1 MTGRKEKIWVGVIA
15 FLGSLKMV
23 VLGGLMLAGG
33 LLTKALAQEEA
44 GAFDLGQVIVTATK
58 TEHKLGDV
66 PVAATVLTR
75 EEIEAKNI
83 KTVQDALVY
92 LTGVRVRR
100 RPGSWGDEGLVQMQ
114 GLHPKHTLILV
125 DGQRVF
131 GGHGAVDVHQIS
143 IAMVERIEVVSGPA
157 SALYGSDAL
166 GGVINIITK
175 PAPDEF
181 TASVSTAFGSRRT
194 QIQEASAGF
203 REGKWG
209 GFFNFT
215 HRESDGVRPEYIG
228 RRGRKQSDKSEQ
240 QIFQGSLEYE
250 FSPES
255 KLTLKPYYS
264 EHITQHGISPTETQ
278 DRRQV
283 RRGLNAIWEWQP
295 DELSVLNLRG
305 SWLNYEHYTEDRRA
319 DWDDISREAEV
330 NYSRLL
336 GRHTLT
342 VGYHHQHHERD
353 DRGKDVFVD
362 QTLHSFFLQDEIDLE
377 SLTLVLGARLDD
389 HDVWETEVNPRASLL
404 YRLTEAL
411 RLRASVGTAFRGPT
425 ITQLLADWQMGSFR
439 VHANPDLKPEE
450 SIGYQLGVEYEFS
463 PRTLGKVSLF
473 RNEVENLITHRIVRV
488 GRPPWDLFWENVAE
502 VTTQGVELNLAS
514 QLRDNLTAKLGYT
527 FLDTEDEATG
537 KELTRRPKHKL
548 TLELNQEIPGLNL
561 NLNLSGR
568 YIGRRYDD
576 EENTERLGDYT
587 SFDLGMTKEIR
598 EHSQIFVRLDNILG
612 IEEIVDE
619 YGLDGT
625 EFLAGL
631 KMSF

>member
-1 MTGRKEKIWVGVIA
+1 MRIFSG
-15 FLGSLKMV
+15 LKLV
-23 VLGGLMLAGG
+23 VLVGMMLVGG
-33 LLTKALAQEEA
+33 LLTKAGAQEGA

-58 TEHKLGDV
+58 TEHRLGDV
-66 PVAATVLTR
+66 PVAASVITR

-83 KTVQDALVY
+83 KTVQDALIY
-92 LTGVRVRR
+92 LTGMRVTR
-100 RPGSWGDEGLVQMQ
+100 RPGSWGNEGLVQMQ

-143 IAMVERIEVVSGPA
+143 IAMVERIEVVRGPA

-194 QIQEASAGF
+194 QIQEASTGF

-215 HRESDGVRPEYIG
+215 HRESDGVRPEYID

-278 DRRQV
+278 DRRQE

-295 DELSVLNLRG
+295 DELSALSLRG
-305 SWLNYEHYTEDRRA
+305 SWFNYEHYTEDRRA
-319 DWDDISREAEV
+319 DWDDDSREVEV
-330 NYSRLL
+330 NYSWLL

-342 VGYHHQHHERD
+342 AGYHYQHHERD
-353 DRGKDVFVD
+353 DRGKAFRAD
-362 QTLHSFFLQDEIDLE
+362 QTIHSYFIQDEIDLE
-377 SLTLVLGARLDD
+377 PLTLVLGVRLDD
-389 HDVWETEVNPRASLL
+389 HDRWGTEINPRASLL
-404 YRLTEAL
+404 CRVTEAL

-425 ITQLLADWQMGSFR
+425 LTQLYADWRKGPWF
-439 VHANPDLKPEE
+439 VHANPDLEPEE

-463 PRTLGKVSLF
+463 PWLLGKVSLF
-473 RNEVENLITHRIVRV
+473 RNEVEDLITSRRVRV
-488 GRPPWDLFWENVAE
+488 GRPPWDWFWENVAE
-502 VTTQGVELNLAS
+502 VTTQGVELSLAS
-514 QLRDNLTAKLGYT
+514 QLRDNLTAKFGYT
-527 FLDTEDEATG
+527 FLDTEDEITG
-537 KELTRRPKHKL
+537 LELTLRPNHEL
-548 TLELNQEIPGLNL
+548 TLELNQEVPELNL
-561 NLNLSGR
+561 NINLAGR
-568 YIGRRYDD
+568 YVGSRYRDRA
-576 EENTERLGDYT
+576 NTDRLD
-587 SFDLGMTKEIR
+587 SFTTVDLALRKDMG
-598 EHSQIFVRLDNILG
+598 EHNQVFVRLDNLLG
-612 IEEIVDE
+612 EDDIVDE

-625 EFLAGL
+625 EFLAGV
-631 KMSF
+631 KMGF